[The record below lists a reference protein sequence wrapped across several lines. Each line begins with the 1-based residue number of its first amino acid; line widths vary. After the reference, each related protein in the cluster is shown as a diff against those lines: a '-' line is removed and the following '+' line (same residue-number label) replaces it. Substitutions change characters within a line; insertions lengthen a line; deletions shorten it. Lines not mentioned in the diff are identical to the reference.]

1 MRADFEECSVKL
13 ALSVY
18 SRVDFEQYSVM
29 MMQQGI
35 DCLQNSESV
44 SLVSLCG
51 FEAEQQQREVDD

>member
-1 MRADFEECSVKL
+1 VKL
-13 ALSVY
+13 ALLVD

-44 SLVSLCG
+44 PPVSSCG
-51 FEAEQQQREVDD
+51 FEAEQQQRKVDD